1 MSWGFS
7 CTSSCVKLMKQE
19 IGLRTLI
26 ALKTKQSCLN
36 HVISR
41 WLEKTFKQRH
51 LCKTAHIATILV
63 IATTEL
69 SSLIHCIPTFVL
81 LPVSISNDEWSLH
94 FCVLLLRQSGVVGW
108 TDRNCRRNLSDG
120 KSSEYTSSRTPC
132 LPRKFWQEEIQR
144 HDTPLS
150 RVPPRGA
157 CSVETS
163 QLQLD
168 IGFNIFGAV

>member
-1 MSWGFS
+1 
-7 CTSSCVKLMKQE
+7 MKQE

-69 SSLIHCIPTFVL
+69 ASLIHCIPTVA
-81 LPVSISNDEWSLH
+81 
-94 FCVLLLRQSGVVGW
+94 
-108 TDRNCRRNLSDG
+108 
-120 KSSEYTSSRTPC
+120 
-132 LPRKFWQEEIQR
+132 
-144 HDTPLS
+144 PLS
-150 RVPPRGA
+150 YYQSPFKMMRVIH
-157 CSVETS
+157 
-163 QLQLD
+163 LY
-168 IGFNIFGAV
+168 I